1 MKAALLR
8 LDRDP
13 FVPAP
18 LGDRCP
24 SSEDGHYGVPIGRFK
39 PGETYSMHEVRD
51 EFVLFGPGICRF
63 FKGETNI
70 VLNRHPFEEAVGM
83 EVETPVALRI

>member
-1 MKAALLR
+1 
-8 LDRDP
+8 
-13 FVPAP
+13 
-18 LGDRCP
+18 
-24 SSEDGHYGVPIGRFK
+24 
-39 PGETYSMHEVRD
+39 MHEVRD